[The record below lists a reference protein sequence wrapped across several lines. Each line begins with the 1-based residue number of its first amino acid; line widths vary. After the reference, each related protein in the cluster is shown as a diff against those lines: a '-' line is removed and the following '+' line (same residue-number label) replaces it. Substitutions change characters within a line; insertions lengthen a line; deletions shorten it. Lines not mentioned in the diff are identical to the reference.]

1 MKIKS
6 VDIAFVLDRSG
17 SMSSIKKET
26 IRQFNSYLEKQK
38 SEKKKIFW
46 SMALFNEEYELL
58 FDRALVEEIPEL
70 NDHNYQPGGC
80 TALLDAMG
88 QTICQMESKQKKEGI
103 QNIILCIL
111 TDGLENASREYSLE
125 NIRLL
130 IKEKR
135 GKGWEFVFLGADQ
148 DAIATAGSM
157 GMNRRY
163 AHNFQASD
171 NGIKCCMKSV
181 ENSLDKIASIMLSR
195 EE

>member
-58 FDRALVEEIPEL
+58 FDRALVDEIPEL

-88 QTICQMESKQKKEGI
+88 QTIRHMEVKQKKEGI
-103 QNIILCIL
+103 QNVIMCIL
-111 TDGLENASREYSLE
+111 TDGLENASREYSMD

-135 GKGWEFVFLGADQ
+135 EKGWEFVFLGANQ
-148 DAIATAGSM
+148 DAIAAAGSM

-163 AHNFQASD
+163 AHNFQAT
-171 NGIKCCMKSV
+171 NEGIFECMDKL
-181 ENSLDKIASIMLSR
+181 EHSLNDIASLMLER
-195 EE
+195 DE

>member
-1 MKIKS
+1 MKGKS
-6 VDIAFVLDRSG
+6 VDVAFVLDRSG
-17 SMSSIKKET
+17 SMSSIKEET
-26 IRQFNSYLEKQK
+26 IRQFNNYLEKQK
-38 SEKKKIFW
+38 SGKKEVFW
-46 SMALFNEEYELL
+46 SMVLFNEEYELL
-58 FDRALVEEIPEL
+58 CDRALVDEFSKLTDE
-70 NDHNYQPGGC
+70 NYQPEGC
-80 TALLDAMG
+80 TALLDAIG
-88 QTICQMESKQKKEGI
+88 RTICHMEAKQKKEGI

-135 GKGWEFVFLGADQ
+135 EKGWEFVFLGANQ

-163 AHNFQASD
+163 AQKFQTSD
-171 NGIKCCMKSV
+171 NGIKCCMNSV
-181 ENSLDKIASIMLSR
+181 EHSLYEIASHMLSR